1 MPKTLTQNLQE
12 VARQAA
18 VGSAPQDG
26 VGNFIDSVSD
36 GEGVTTFHFE
46 SKLKGYRDW
55 RWNVVLFQDAT
66 THEATISEVVLMPG
80 DESLIAPDWV
90 PWSERLAD
98 YKALQAELEAQA
110 ALEAAE
116 AVDLE
121 DDEEAD
127 DDEDADFEDG
137 ILETDVEEDE
147 IAEPDSESDTG
158 EDSEGL
164 TVSDSNE
171 ANNAE
176 DDADS
181 TGIWPKRLF
190 GRRKGRVKSKDRNK
204 GKNPKN

>member
-1 MPKTLTQNLQE
+1 MPKTLTQDLQE
-12 VARQAA
+12 FARLAA
-18 VGSAPQDG
+18 VGSAPLDG
-26 VGNFIDSVSD
+26 VGAFIDSVSD
-36 GEGVTTFHFE
+36 GEGVTTYQFA

-55 RWNVVLFQDAT
+55 RWNVVLFQDSVT
-66 THEATISEVVLMPG
+66 QEATVSEVVLMPG
-80 DESLIAPDWV
+80 TESLVAPDWV

-116 AVDLE
+116 AEDVD
-121 DDEEAD
+121 DDEQAD
-127 DDEDADFEDG
+127 EDEDADFEDG
-137 ILETDVEEDE
+137 SLETVVEEDE
-147 IAEPDSESDTG
+147 LSATDSETAGDEP
-158 EDSEGL
+158 EDL
-164 TVSDSNE
+164 AVSNPDE

-190 GRRKGRVKSKDRNK
+190 GRRKSRVKSKDRNK